1 LLKEAHVTQDVLEML
16 DAYRSSDMG
25 KTAKLASTLHYRR
38 LQLLLLG
45 EILAELRKLNQK
57 MGDQQ
62 KGTPAS
68 G

>member
-1 LLKEAHVTQDVLEML
+1 MSQDVLEIL
-16 DAYRSSDMG
+16 EVYRSGDMG

-57 MGDQQ
+57 MGDRQEEA
-62 KGTPAS
+62 PAS

>member
-1 LLKEAHVTQDVLEML
+1 MSQDVLEML
-16 DAYRSSDMG
+16 EAYRSGDMG

-57 MGDQQ
+57 MDDQERQ
-62 KGTPAS
+62 GPVS

>member
-1 LLKEAHVTQDVLEML
+1 MPQDVLEML
-16 DAYRSSDMG
+16 EAYRSEDMG

-38 LQLLLLG
+38 LQLLVLG

-57 MGDQQ
+57 MEDQERAS
-62 KGTPAS
+62 PAC